1 MGGIL
6 KALFDVI
13 INPGFYNN
21 VIAVTPPILLAALGC
36 SIAAKANSTQMGM
49 EGIMLLSSFAGTL
62 AAAYIGGP
70 NPWLGLFVGIVVGG
84 LLGFLVAFFNLRLKV
99 DIVLVGIA
107 MNLMGSG
114 ATAFFLPIVTPNKDR
129 SSTNSLQSGLLP
141 TIDLPDFIENIPFV
155 GQIFANQNIL
165 TYISYI
171 LIFVVSFMM
180 FKTKLGLRI
189 RAVGENANAA
199 ESVGISSVNIKTI
212 ALVLSG
218 CLGGMAG
225 CFMSSVYVS
234 YFANGI
240 TAGRGFIGL
249 AASSMGGANPIPTAL
264 TSLLFGFFYGLS
276 NFARTTGI
284 SDNLLKMWPYLA
296 TLVGVV
302 IYSIDKERKEKKRL
316 AGLAALEAEHR
327 SKGH

>member
-1 MGGIL
+1 MNDIL
-6 KALFDVI
+6 KAILEVLV
-13 INPGFYNN
+13 NPGFYNN

-36 SIAAKANSTQMGM
+36 SIASKANSTQMGT
-49 EGIMLLSSFAGTL
+49 EGIMLISSFLGTL

-70 NPWLGLFVGIVVGG
+70 NPWLGLLVGTIVGG
-84 LLGFLVAFFNLRLKV
+84 FLGYCVAFFNLKLKV

-107 MNLMGSG
+107 MNLLGPG
-114 ATAFFLPIVTPNKDR
+114 ATAFFLPIVTPNHDR

-141 TIDLPDFIENIPFV
+141 TVDLPDFLENIPFI
-155 GQIFANQNIL
+155 GQVFANQNIL

-171 LIFVVSFMM
+171 LIFVVAFMM

-189 RAVGENANAA
+189 RAVGENDNAA
-199 ESVGISSVNIKTI
+199 ESVGISSDRIKTI

-218 CLGGMAG
+218 CLGGVAG

-249 AASSMGGANPIPTAL
+249 AASNMGGANPIPTAL

-276 NFARTTGI
+276 NFARRTGI

-296 TLVGVV
+296 TLIGVV
-302 IYSIDKERKEKKRL
+302 IYAIDQDRKEKKRL
-316 AGLAALEAEHR
+316 AGLAEKATENKE
-327 SKGH
+327 KV

>member
-1 MGGIL
+1 MNGIL

-84 LLGFLVAFFNLRLKV
+84 LLGFLVALFNLRLKV

-141 TIDLPDFIENIPFV
+141 TIDLPDFIENIPLL
-155 GQIFANQNIL
+155 AR
-165 TYISYI
+165 YSP
-171 LIFVVSFMM
+171 
-180 FKTKLGLRI
+180 I
-189 RAVGENANAA
+189 R
-199 ESVGISSVNIKTI
+199 T
-212 ALVLSG
+212 
-218 CLGGMAG
+218 
-225 CFMSSVYVS
+225 F
-234 YFANGI
+234 
-240 TAGRGFIGL
+240 
-249 AASSMGGANPIPTAL
+249 
-264 TSLLFGFFYGLS
+264 
-276 NFARTTGI
+276 
-284 SDNLLKMWPYLA
+284 
-296 TLVGVV
+296 
-302 IYSIDKERKEKKRL
+302 
-316 AGLAALEAEHR
+316 
-327 SKGH
+327 